1 MTSITPTSTTSP
13 DEGDRQL
20 VLGAEPVARTQWQLF
35 RRRFFRHKL
44 AMFGLFILVLLA
56 VCCFGARW
64 IAPYE
69 NKPDLLLLPEGPSG
83 KHWMGV
89 DLVGKDYLTANLY
102 AGQISLKIGIF
113 VSIISTLIGTA
124 TGAIAGYIGRTADQ
138 FLMRLTDLFLLLP
151 PLAVLAIALQKF
163 GQSELAIVMVLAG
176 LGWMGIARIVR
187 GLVLSL
193 KEKEFV
199 EAARAIGASRTRII
213 VRHIVP
219 NLVGPIMVNAS
230 LAVAGAIIAESTL
243 SFLGFGISPPKSSWG
258 TLLAKGKES
267 IATNAFLI
275 YFPGLFIILTTL
287 AVNFLGDGLR
297 DAFDPQAKH

>member
-1 MTSITPTSTTSP
+1 MTTVADATNSPP

-20 VLGAEPVARTQWQLF
+20 LLGAEPVARTQWQLF

-44 AMFGLFILVLLA
+44 AMFGLFILVVLM

-64 IAPYE
+64 IAPYA
-69 NKPDLLLLPEGPSG
+69 NKPDLLAEAAGPSR
-83 KHWMGV
+83 KHLMGV
-89 DLVGKDYLTANLY
+89 DLVGKDFLTANLY

-113 VSIISTLIGTA
+113 VSIISTLVGTM
-124 TGAIAGYIGRTADQ
+124 TGAVAGYLGSASDQ
-138 FLMRLTDLFLLLP
+138 ILMRVTDLFLLLP
-151 PLAVLAIALQKF
+151 ALAVLAIALQKF
-163 GQSELAIVMVLAG
+163 GQSELAIILVLAG

-199 EAARAIGASRTRII
+199 EAAKAIGCSRRRIVI
-213 VRHIVP
+213 RHIVP

-243 SFLGFGISPPKSSWG
+243 SFLGLGFPPDIPTWGRVLYDAKDYLDIAPYWALFPG
-258 TLLAKGKES
+258 TLIFLTVLS
-267 IATNAFLI
+267 IN
-275 YFPGLFIILTTL
+275 Y
-287 AVNFLGDGLR
+287 LGDGLR
-297 DAFDPQAKH
+297 DALDPRRIL